1 MTNEETHRE
10 AKGLWDFRFPY
21 YDQLSLVYRRG
32 LAPNAAVEARGDY
45 VNNMEVVLLE
55 SKMESGSED
64 LGESDDS
71 YSGDEENDVHVVSQ
85 PSPTQP
91 SPTALNNDANET
103 PVATKRNAS
112 PDIEDG
118 VAKRSKT
125 TPSPLDIGARLDEI
139 NTSFQAFVEGFNA
152 NFATMTKFMTND
164 NIRQKSDSEKLK
176 DVIDELMKLS
186 LSSDDVFKREIFAT
200 NKNKMDVFISL
211 PDKLRVSYVIKAFNA
226 NFESITNA
234 VTNAATEDN
243 AREKMAS
250 EKLKEVIVEIMKH
263 NLTNEDIFKAADM
276 FAAERNRIYVF
287 FGLPEELQAAYVSRL
302 TGFDVV
308 KISYLGELWVLLE
321 FETAKAKDSF
331 RGNVGVGSWF
341 SVIKQ
346 AYAEFVPEGRLVWVE
361 LDGVPF
367 KFWSGPTFKRIAA
380 KWGELLDVDDY
391 DESNL
396 HSKRICIL
404 SKVCEHIHESFKI
417 VFRGKV
423 YWVRASE
430 VLGWT
435 PEFSEEEEEDELS
448 VEDNND
454 GRINDLEANNG
465 IDESDVEEVL
475 ETLFDQ
481 PDDQKDKHS
490 EDPFGL
496 YPLLNKE
503 NIELARKVTEED
515 HSLSHPPGFTP
526 EEGLNEGNTVNL
538 DMKDY
543 GENERD
549 DNSFVNLEDGKDNS
563 ESVNKNSESKRSGHS
578 KYSVLPRTGGSILNL
593 MEEVVKVG
601 QTMGYNMDGCIKDIT
616 EIIESQGEF
625 GVNR

>member
-1 MTNEETHRE
+1 MELDVVVVELWAIVCSWGVE
-10 AKGLWDFRFPY
+10 GAWAKVW
-21 YDQLSLVYRRG
+21 
-32 LAPNAAVEARGDY
+32 AVGW
-45 VNNMEVVLLE
+45 
-55 SKMESGSED
+55 
-64 LGESDDS
+64 
-71 YSGDEENDVHVVSQ
+71 
-85 PSPTQP
+85 
-91 SPTALNNDANET
+91 
-103 PVATKRNAS
+103 
-112 PDIEDG
+112 DG
-118 VAKRSKT
+118 VVGIWAISIIVK
-125 TPSPLDIGARLDEI
+125 
-139 NTSFQAFVEGFNA
+139 N
-152 NFATMTKFMTND
+152 
-164 NIRQKSDSEKLK
+164 QKH
-176 DVIDELMKLS
+176 
-186 LSSDDVFKREIFAT
+186 F
-200 NKNKMDVFISL
+200 
-211 PDKLRVSYVIKAFNA
+211 
-226 NFESITNA
+226 
-234 VTNAATEDN
+234 
-243 AREKMAS
+243 
-250 EKLKEVIVEIMKH
+250 
-263 NLTNEDIFKAADM
+263 
-276 FAAERNRIYVF
+276 
-287 FGLPEELQAAYVSRL
+287 
-302 TGFDVV
+302 
-308 KISYLGELWVLLE
+308 
-321 FETAKAKDSF
+321 
-331 RGNVGVGSWF
+331 
-341 SVIKQ
+341 
-346 AYAEFVPEGRLVWVE
+346 
-361 LDGVPF
+361 
-367 KFWSGPTFKRIAA
+367 
-380 KWGELLDVDDY
+380 
-391 DESNL
+391 
-396 HSKRICIL
+396 
-404 SKVCEHIHESFKI
+404 HESFKI
-417 VFRGKV
+417 IFRGKV

-563 ESVNKNSESKRSGHS
+563 ESVNKNLESKRSGHT
-578 KYSVLPRTGGSILNL
+578 KYFVLPRTGGSILNL
-593 MEEVVKVG
+593 MEEVVKVV

>member
-1 MTNEETHRE
+1 MKVLMWLRLAIWENF
-10 AKGLWDFRFPY
+10 GY
-21 YDQLSLVYRRG
+21 YS
-32 LAPNAAVEARGDY
+32 N
-45 VNNMEVVLLE
+45 
-55 SKMESGSED
+55 
-64 LGESDDS
+64 
-71 YSGDEENDVHVVSQ
+71 
-85 PSPTQP
+85 
-91 SPTALNNDANET
+91 
-103 PVATKRNAS
+103 
-112 PDIEDG
+112 
-118 VAKRSKT
+118 
-125 TPSPLDIGARLDEI
+125 
-139 NTSFQAFVEGFNA
+139 
-152 NFATMTKFMTND
+152 
-164 NIRQKSDSEKLK
+164 
-176 DVIDELMKLS
+176 
-186 LSSDDVFKREIFAT
+186 
-200 NKNKMDVFISL
+200 
-211 PDKLRVSYVIKAFNA
+211 
-226 NFESITNA
+226 
-234 VTNAATEDN
+234 
-243 AREKMAS
+243 
-250 EKLKEVIVEIMKH
+250 
-263 NLTNEDIFKAADM
+263 
-276 FAAERNRIYVF
+276 
-287 FGLPEELQAAYVSRL
+287 SRL
-302 TGFDVV
+302 RRL
-308 KISYLGELWVLLE
+308 KIHLGVM
-321 FETAKAKDSF
+321 
-331 RGNVGVGSWF
+331 
-341 SVIKQ
+341 
-346 AYAEFVPEGRLVWVE
+346 FVPEGRLVWVE

-367 KFWSGPTFKRIAA
+367 KFWSGLTFKRIAA

-391 DESNL
+391 DELNL

-563 ESVNKNSESKRSGHS
+563 ES
-578 KYSVLPRTGGSILNL
+578 
-593 MEEVVKVG
+593 
-601 QTMGYNMDGCIKDIT
+601 
-616 EIIESQGEF
+616 
-625 GVNR
+625 